1 MLEVSI
7 MMVIMA
13 LLVLVL
19 AGWVP
24 SALDK
29 MDRLAHGPDVDQ
41 SQDPNE

>member
-19 AGWVP
+19 AGYVP
-24 SALDK
+24 AALDA
-29 MDRLAHGPDVDQ
+29 MDRLA
-41 SQDPNE
+41 QDPDGDQPKDRNE